1 MQLRPLGDTGLEISA
16 IVFGAGAVGGGVFR
30 GEESQRLET
39 VRRARDHGINWVDTA
54 PSYGD
59 GQSEE
64 NLGWILRELDW
75 RPNLSTKVRLS
86 ADEMDDIPYA
96 VRNSMEESLKRLG
109 RDAVQLIQLHNRIL
123 PERDAATSA
132 VGIADV
138 LGPGGI
144 ADAFDDLRE
153 AGFTSFSGFTALGD
167 ADVLHQL
174 VESGRFQTIQAYH
187 NLLNPSMTRS
197 MPPAFS
203 SLDYRELA
211 GAATNRGMGVLN
223 IRVLAA
229 GVLGGQEPRGDM
241 EMSPGSPPQR
251 DAERA
256 VLVNAALE
264 GEPGTPAQRAIRF
277 GIGQPGISGV
287 LVGFANPDQV
297 DEAVAAAELPPLGAD
312 AQARIESLY
321 ESDFTD

>member
-1 MQLRPLGDTGLEISA
+1 MELRPLGNTGLEISS

-39 VRRARDHGINWVDTA
+39 VLRAREHGINWIDTA

-64 NLGWILRELDW
+64 NLGWILEELGW

-86 ADEMDDIPYA
+86 VEEMSDIPSA
-96 VRNSMEESLKRLG
+96 VRRSMEASLDRLG
-109 RDAVQLIQLHNRIL
+109 QEAVQLIQLHNPIL
-123 PERDAATSA
+123 PERDPQRGA
-132 VGIADV
+132 VGIEDV

-153 AGFTSFSGFTALGD
+153 EGFAWFSGFTALGD
-167 ADVLHQL
+167 VDVLHRL

-187 NLLNPSMTRS
+187 NLLNPSMTRE
-197 MPPAFS
+197 MPEAFS
-203 SLDYRELA
+203 SLDYRGLA
-211 GAATNRGMGVLN
+211 VSAASRGMGVLN

-229 GVLGGQEPRGDM
+229 GVLGGQEPRGSH
-241 EMSPGSPPQR
+241 EMSPGSPPQL

-256 VLVNAALE
+256 TLVDAALA

-277 GIGQPGISGV
+277 GVGQPGISGV
-287 LVGFANPDQV
+287 LVGFANREQV
-297 DEAVAAAELPPLGAD
+297 DEAAGAAELPPLSAEAIGRLEA
-312 AQARIESLY
+312 LY
-321 ESDFTD
+321 ESDFAG